1 MDDGHFEHV
10 EPFPCAV
17 DFARMLLLRIV
28 RSIFEGELAR
38 SRPFF
43 RVVLDEADAAECDD
57 TAVCRGVFFGDDLVA
72 VNDGE
77 GDVRILTQGIDL
89 VSRHRRVEVDV
100 RAVVDVADGDGVREL
115 LITREGEDAR
125 CIAVQDLRGHFL
137 CELLAFAAH
146 WMEHILLLIQKG
158 DIRVDASL
166 SSRWWRRRG
175 LNSRPPDCEPGAL
188 PAELRPHDYFAL
200 FDV

>member
-1 MDDGHFEHV
+1 MILIDLLFFSDELFALLACDVDDGHFEHV
-10 EPFPCAV
+10 EPFPCVV
-17 DFARMLLLRIV
+17 DFACMLLLRIV

-89 VSRHRRVEVDV
+89 VSRHRCVKVDV
-100 RAVVDVADGDGVREL
+100 RAIVDVADGDGVREL
-115 LITREGEDAR
+115 LITREGENAR
-125 CIAVQDLRGHFL
+125 CIAVQDFLGHFL

-146 WMEHILLLIQKG
+146 RTEHIFTPHNIKRRYPRGYLL
-158 DIRVDASL
+158 
-166 SSRWWRRRG
+166 
-175 LNSRPPDCEPGAL
+175 
-188 PAELRPHDYFAL
+188 
-200 FDV
+200 

>member
-17 DFARMLLLRIV
+17 DFACVLLLRVV
-28 RSIFEGELAR
+28 RSIFEGEFACG
-38 SRPFF
+38 RPFF
-43 RVVLDEADAAECDD
+43 CIILDEADASEYDD

-72 VNDGE
+72 IYDGE

-89 VSRHRRVEVDV
+89 VSRYRRVKVDV

-115 LITREGEDAR
+115 LITREGENAR
-125 CIAVQDLRGHFL
+125 CIAAQDILGHFL

-146 WMEHILLLIQKG
+146 RMEHILLLIQKRG
-158 DIRVDASL
+158 IRVDTSL